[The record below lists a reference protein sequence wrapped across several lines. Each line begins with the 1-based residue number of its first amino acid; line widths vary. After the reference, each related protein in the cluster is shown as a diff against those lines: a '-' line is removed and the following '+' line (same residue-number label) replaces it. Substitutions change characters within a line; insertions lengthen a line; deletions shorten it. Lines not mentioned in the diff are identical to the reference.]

1 MVQAVNSQPALCQ
14 FMAWF
19 AFHYSQAV
27 SSSVCLM
34 PDGFLTIL
42 FFRTSSLQKTFPT
55 VFTRIDLLAGGG
67 QDGERCVSGSGKQV
81 TDTGQP
87 CTASSLLH
95 PPRGAALPSGTLLGW
110 LSQWAFRS
118 GSPLPQQNM
127 WCQKQKLQ
135 PARALPFIPALKNSG
150 AAGSPQE
157 RFFCATLW
165 SLVVCLTVR
174 VGATIHVCTG
184 EPVPDLLSGASERW
198 EAGELEGN
206 R

>member
-1 MVQAVNSQPALCQ
+1 MVHQPE
-14 FMAWF
+14 
-19 AFHYSQAV
+19 
-27 SSSVCLM
+27 
-34 PDGFLTIL
+34 
-42 FFRTSSLQKTFPT
+42 
-55 VFTRIDLLAGGG
+55 DLLAGGG

-135 PARALPFIPALKNSG
+135 PARALPFSSCLEKFWSSWKPPEEILLCHSLELGCLPD
-150 AAGSPQE
+150 SPCRGHRPRLFRRTYPRSPFWGQ
-157 RFFCATLW
+157 
-165 SLVVCLTVR
+165 
-174 VGATIHVCTG
+174 
-184 EPVPDLLSGASERW
+184 
-198 EAGELEGN
+198 
-206 R
+206 